1 MSTLEELGRRLER
14 LEGAGYGAYRQV
26 RGAWEGPGWTL
37 LVDRV
42 QVDPFAPPSI
52 VRVRLPRATGELP
65 EELWADRPRR
75 TGLED
80 FVLRAFR
87 RACERMPRPGGGSG
101 GSGRIEV
108 GVRGPAILERS
119 GCSIEEGELELR
131 FRVGLPARGRRA
143 MGRAAAEIFVRHLPS
158 AIEAVRWEGLDR
170 EGARRQALYAEDHE
184 ALLAQLAERGLCAFV
199 RDGSILPRSSGVS
212 QEPLEGAVPF
222 ESPPSLRVT
231 LTTPN
236 AGDVIGMGIGRGITV
251 LSGGG
256 FHGKTTLLEAL
267 QVGVYPHVPGDGREW
282 VAAAPDAVK
291 VRSEDGRAVT
301 GLDLSPF
308 ISDLPQGRDTRRF
321 TTADAS
327 GSTSLAAA
335 ILEALEVGTSLLL
348 LDEDTSAT
356 NLLVRDA
363 RMQSLVERETITPLI
378 DRARELAE
386 RGTSIILV
394 TGGGGDWLDVADRTL
409 LMEDY
414 LPRDASER
422 ARAVAAEHPT
432 GRAGGTPAEA
442 LALPTRLVAPD
453 SLDPTTRRGRRR
465 VKAGGTRTIAFGEE
479 TIELGALE
487 QLVEEGQARA
497 IGALLAQLGRQRSPQ
512 TVRELAH
519 GAARLARERGL
530 WAIDPL
536 PELALPRPQ
545 EIGAALNRFRGLRA
559 AR

>member
-1 MSTLEELGRRLER
+1 MSTLEELGLRLER

-26 RGAWEGPGWTL
+26 RGAWEAPGWTL

-52 VRVRLPRATGELP
+52 VRVRLPRATGAFP

-143 MGRAAAEIFVRHLPS
+143 MGRAAAEIFERHLPR
-158 AIEAVRWEGLDR
+158 AVEEVRWEGLDW
-170 EGARRQALYAEDHE
+170 EGARRQALCAEDHE

-222 ESPPSLRVT
+222 ESPPSLRVS
-231 LTTPN
+231 LPTPN
-236 AGDVIGMGIGRGITV
+236 AGEVVGMGIERGITV

-267 QVGVYPHVPGDGREW
+267 QAGVYPHVPGDGREW

-432 GRAGGTPAEA
+432 GRAGRTPAEA

-497 IGALLAQLGRQRSPQ
+497 IGALLAQLGRQRAPQ

-536 PELALPRPQ
+536 PELALPRPH